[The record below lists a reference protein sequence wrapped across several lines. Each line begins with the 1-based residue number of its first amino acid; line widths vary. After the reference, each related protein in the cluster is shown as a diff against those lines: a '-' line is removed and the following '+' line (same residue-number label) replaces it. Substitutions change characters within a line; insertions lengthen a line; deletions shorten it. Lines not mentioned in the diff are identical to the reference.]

1 MFNFDQLNILKFHG
15 VCMSKMPYQ
24 LVFKYMGKEHL
35 TKSSN

>member
-1 MFNFDQLNILKFHG
+1 MFNFDQTNILKFHE

-24 LVFKYMGKEHL
+24 LVFKYMSKEDL